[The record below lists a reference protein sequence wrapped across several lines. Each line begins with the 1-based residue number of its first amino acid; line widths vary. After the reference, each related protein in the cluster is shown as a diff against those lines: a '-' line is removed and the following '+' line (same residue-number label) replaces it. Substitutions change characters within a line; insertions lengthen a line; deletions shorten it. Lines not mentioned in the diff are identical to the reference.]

1 MTIILLLIQAYSHEP
16 MQVDSMSCGTDF
28 SQIVLK
34 LETRVVCVKTNAIF
48 KDGFEIN
55 QRRIK

>member
-1 MTIILLLIQAYSHEP
+1 MTIILLLIQTFSHEP
-16 MQVDSMSCGTDF
+16 MSCGTDF